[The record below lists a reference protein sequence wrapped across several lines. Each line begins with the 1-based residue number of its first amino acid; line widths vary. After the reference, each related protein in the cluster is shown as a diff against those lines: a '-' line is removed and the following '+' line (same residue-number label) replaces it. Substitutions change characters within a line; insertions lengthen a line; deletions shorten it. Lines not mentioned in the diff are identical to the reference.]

1 MEIRDGVFCQWVQS
15 VIVQGLELGQRV
27 VCQQGLADAGGIGGQ
42 GPAHNGD
49 GVAVQGG
56 LHLFQVKDVAA
67 FQTAQM
73 AGFAAVRHNPL
84 HQALD
89 LLHQIAAVQITVAH
103 MEGHAANAVAAGGPV
118 QQQIAALPQR
128 VQQRRDTAF
137 GDAQPHRQLAEGV
150 AAGGAAAQFQNVQ
163 RAGEGTVGACLR
175 HKVTSGET
183 LRLFG
188 YPNTSDRFWGG
199 D

>member
-1 MEIRDGVFCQWVQS
+1 MKLYVHAAHQRLNLMAGLVQGTAGPLHPVGKIAVQRKRDAQRGGDLPVLAQRHRDAPDAPGALLAFEGKPCAADFRKLISQRVEIRDGVFCQRVQP
-15 VIVQGLELGQRV
+15 VIVQGLE
-27 VCQQGLADAGGIGGQ
+27 
-42 GPAHNGD
+42 
-49 GVAVQGG
+49 
-56 LHLFQVKDVAA
+56 
-67 FQTAQM
+67 
-73 AGFAAVRHNPL
+73 
-84 HQALD
+84 
-89 LLHQIAAVQITVAH
+89 
-103 MEGHAANAVAAGGPV
+103 
-118 QQQIAALPQR
+118 LPQR

-163 RAGEGTVGACLR
+163 RAGEGTVGVCLR